1 MPSEYHPGRLRPR
14 PQRRTVFTSARTRLA
29 VSYAAFLVTAGA
41 MVIAAAYVVLRYV
54 PNYPLTPANPQ
65 DSPPVASRQDILE
78 ALLSVSATILIAL
91 AIVGVVGGWF
101 LAGWILRPLH
111 SLSEAARVAATG
123 RLDHRVRLNR
133 RDDEFG
139 EVADSFDGM
148 LERLQD
154 AFATQERFAANAS
167 HELRTPLAVTATMLD
182 VAAANSTEQNYPMLV
197 ERLRELNSRAIG
209 ITEALLRLADANAVT
224 AASEPVHLDRIVGTA
239 LAEATDDALRREIT
253 VSGSLDGGVVVGDPT
268 LLAQLTDNLIQ
279 NAIRHNVSA
288 GFARVTTHRT
298 PATVVLRVENSGRVY
313 TAEEA
318 ARLRE
323 PFLRGRGRT
332 RTDGSGYGLGLALV
346 TRIVDVHSGYL
357 VVEPRQGG
365 GLIVTVVFH
374 RGG

>member
-1 MPSEYHPGRLRPR
+1 
-14 PQRRTVFTSARTRLA
+14 
-29 VSYAAFLVTAGA
+29 
-41 MVIAAAYVVLRYV
+41 
-54 PNYPLTPANPQ
+54 
-65 DSPPVASRQDILE
+65 
-78 ALLSVSATILIAL
+78 
-91 AIVGVVGGWF
+91 
-101 LAGWILRPLH
+101 
-111 SLSEAARVAATG
+111 
-123 RLDHRVRLNR
+123 
-133 RDDEFG
+133 
-139 EVADSFDGM
+139 
-148 LERLQD
+148 
-154 AFATQERFAANAS
+154 
-167 HELRTPLAVTATMLD
+167 
-182 VAAANSTEQNYPMLV
+182 
-197 ERLRELNSRAIG
+197 
-209 ITEALLRLADANAVT
+209 
-224 AASEPVHLDRIVGTA
+224 

-279 NAIRHNVSA
+279 NAVRHNVSA